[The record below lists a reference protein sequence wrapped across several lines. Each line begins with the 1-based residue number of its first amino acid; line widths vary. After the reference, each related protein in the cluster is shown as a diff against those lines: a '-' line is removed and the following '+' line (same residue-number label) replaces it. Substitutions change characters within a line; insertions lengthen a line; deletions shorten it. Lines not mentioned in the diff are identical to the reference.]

1 MGIRTVVVAVLAL
14 ALVGVLPGGAGAGS
28 ATDELRPAIDKVL
41 RILDD
46 PALKGEARTR
56 ERRAA
61 LRGVMESAIDF
72 PEAARRA
79 LAVHWRAR
87 TEAEREEFVG
97 LFKDLVTFSYI
108 RLMEPYAGE
117 TVQIVGESATN
128 GTTTVLTRIHR
139 RQGEPIPVDYR
150 MHVQATRWLIYD
162 VVVEGVSL
170 VANYRVQFNSII
182 HTSSYEELVRRI
194 RARVAE
200 QGQTP
205 SAAIRI
211 VPRPG

>member
-1 MGIRTVVVAVLAL
+1 
-14 ALVGVLPGGAGAGS
+14 
-28 ATDELRPAIDKVL
+28 L

-46 PALKGEARTR
+46 PALKGEARTG

-61 LRGVMESAIDF
+61 LRGVMESVIDF

-87 TEAEREEFVG
+87 TEPEREEFVG
-97 LFKDLVTFSYI
+97 LFKDLVTYSYI

-117 TVQIVGESATN
+117 TVQIVGESQTN

-150 MHVQATRWLIYD
+150 MHLVGTRWLIYD
-162 VVVEGVSL
+162 VTVEGVSL
-170 VANYRVQFNSII
+170 VANYRVQFNTII
-182 HTSSYEELVRRI
+182 QTSSYGELVRRM
-194 RARVAE
+194 RARVAALS
-200 QGQTP
+200 QGT
-205 SAAIRI
+205 AAGIRTG
-211 VPRPG
+211 PRRG